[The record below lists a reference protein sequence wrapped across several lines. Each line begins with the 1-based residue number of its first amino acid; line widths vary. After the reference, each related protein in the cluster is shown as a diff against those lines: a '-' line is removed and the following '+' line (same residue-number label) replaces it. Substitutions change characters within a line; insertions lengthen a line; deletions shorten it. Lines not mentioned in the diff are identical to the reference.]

1 MTFTILVP
9 ALAISSGAFLDNVFE
24 TWPSPPPPSGG
35 GTDMS
40 SYFKTL
46 KTCTACIGAGYG
58 WCPVRRMCGGFA
70 NKECGIG
77 PNYVVEGYKASPT
90 SSGPSKKKKASMPAS
105 SSSKGNVND
114 MSSTFAKLRDC
125 SSCVD
130 AGYGW
135 CPLQRKC
142 GGFANKECGIGERY
156 VAPGKAPPQAKNG
169 APRNG
174 LWESKK
180 ARAQREA
187 AESPPAADVPKASP
201 PPPASLLYA
210 GPVSPP
216 PSASVTVS
224 PTGASSASTVTST
237 MPSSNE
243 TRTVVAA
250 VAEASMEEKEAL
262 MRLPHNILVAK
273 VLQLQAT
280 LAAMKVA

>member
-1 MTFTILVP
+1 MAFTILVP

-24 TWPSPPPPSGG
+24 TWTPPSPPSGG

-77 PNYVVEGYKASPT
+77 PNYVAEGHKASAA
-90 SSGPSKKKKASMPAS
+90 SSSPSKKKMASTPAS

-125 SSCVD
+125 GSCVG

-142 GGFANKECGIGERY
+142 GGFANKECGVGERY
-156 VAPGKAPPQAKNG
+156 VAPGQASPTTKER

-180 ARAQREA
+180 ARAEW
-187 AESPPAADVPKASP
+187 EVTNSPPAADVPKASP

-216 PSASVTVS
+216 PSATVAVS
-224 PTGASSASTVTST
+224 STGSASSVTST
-237 MPSSNE
+237 MPLPNE
-243 TRTVVAA
+243 TQTVVAA
-250 VAEASMEEKEAL
+250 VAEASLAEKEAL
-262 MRLPHNILVAK
+262 MRLPNNVLVAK